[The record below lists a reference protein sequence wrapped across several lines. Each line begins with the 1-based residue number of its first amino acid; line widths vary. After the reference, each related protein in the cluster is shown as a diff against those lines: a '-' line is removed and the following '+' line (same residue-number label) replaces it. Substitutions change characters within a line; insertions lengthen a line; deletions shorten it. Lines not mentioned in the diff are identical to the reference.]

1 MSLVHWNPLRELSAF
16 ALPFERI
23 LGPESGTP
31 GEVPL
36 EWNWTPPVDVYE
48 TDDHALVVSAE
59 LPGVD
64 PTEVSVTLED
74 GVLIIA
80 GERKIDSELDRGR
93 TRFYR
98 SERAYGS
105 FSRSFM
111 VPRTVDTAAATAEHK
126 AGALRVR
133 LPLKEEAKTH
143 RIEIKAA

>member
-1 MSLVHWNPLRELSAF
+1 MSLIHWNPLRELSPF

-23 LGPESGTP
+23 LAPELVTA

-36 EWNWTPPVDVYE
+36 DWTPPVDVYE
-48 TDDHALVVSAE
+48 TDDGAVVVSAE

-64 PTEVSVTLED
+64 PTEVTVTLED
-74 GVLIIA
+74 AVLTIA
-80 GERKIDSELDRGR
+80 GERKIDTEFDR

-105 FSRSFM
+105 FSRSFT

-126 AGALRVR
+126 AGTLRVR

>member
-1 MSLVHWNPLRELSAF
+1 MSLVHWNPLRELSPF
-16 ALPFERI
+16 ALPFERLLAPE
-23 LGPESGTP
+23 LGTA

-36 EWNWTPPVDVYE
+36 DWTPPVDVYD
-48 TDDHALVVSAE
+48 TDDGAFVVSVE

-64 PTEVSVTLED
+64 PTEVTVTLED
-74 GVLIIA
+74 GVLTIA
-80 GERKIDSELDRGR
+80 GERKIDTACDRA
-93 TRFYR
+93 RFYR

-126 AGALRVR
+126 AGTLRVR

>member
-1 MSLVHWNPLRELSAF
+1 MSLVHWNPLRELSPF

-23 LGPESGTP
+23 FGPELGTP
-31 GEVPL
+31 REAPL

-48 TDDHALVVSAE
+48 TDERGLVVSAE

-64 PTEVSVTLED
+64 PTEVTVTLED
-74 GVLIIA
+74 GVLTIA
-80 GERKIDSELDRGR
+80 GERKIDTEVDR

-98 SERAYGS
+98 AERAYGS
-105 FSRSFM
+105 FSRSVM
-111 VPRTVDTAAATAEHK
+111 VPRTVDIAAATAEHK
-126 AGALRVR
+126 AGTLRVR

>member
-1 MSLVHWNPLRELSAF
+1 MSLIHWNPLRELSPF

-23 LGPESGTP
+23 LAPELGTA

-36 EWNWTPPVDVYE
+36 DWTPPVDVYD
-48 TDDHALVVSAE
+48 TDDGAFVVSAE

-64 PTEVSVTLED
+64 PTEVTVTLED
-74 GVLIIA
+74 AVLTIA
-80 GERKIDSELDRGR
+80 GERKIDTEFDR

-126 AGALRVR
+126 AGTLRVR

>member
-1 MSLVHWNPLRELSAF
+1 MSLIHWNPLRELSPF

-23 LGPESGTP
+23 LAPELVTA

-36 EWNWTPPVDVYE
+36 DWTPPVDVYE
-48 TDDHALVVSAE
+48 TDDGAVVVSAE

-64 PTEVSVTLED
+64 PTEVTVTLED
-74 GVLIIA
+74 AVLTIA
-80 GERKIDSELDRGR
+80 GERKIDTEFDR

-98 SERAYGS
+98 LERAYGS

-126 AGALRVR
+126 AGTLRVR